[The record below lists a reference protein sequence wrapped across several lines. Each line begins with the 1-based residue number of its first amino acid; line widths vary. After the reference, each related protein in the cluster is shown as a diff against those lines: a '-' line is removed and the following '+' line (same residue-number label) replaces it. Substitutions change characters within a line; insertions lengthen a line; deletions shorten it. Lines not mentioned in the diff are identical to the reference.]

1 MTVIV
6 RTPSTKLVSVAV
18 QEKVDRNV
26 DELVDEVGIVLHW
39 TLPIVGV
46 TFWPDEL
53 ISSEILLV
61 TASQFIATLNSNP
74 IFTVV
79 ALVSPGLA
87 RIL

>member
-18 QEKVDRNV
+18 HDQVDINV
-26 DELVDEVGIVLHW
+26 DELVNEVGIVLHW

-53 ISSEILLV
+53 IFSEILLV
-61 TASQFIATLNSNP
+61 TASQFIATLNCNP